1 MSENTLYKLTREEA
15 RVLCEY
21 FNYDIQ
27 QIGVLLY
34 NRGKAS
40 DVKRGFYKA
49 NKLIKFA
56 KGL

>member
-1 MSENTLYKLTREEA
+1 MDTLYKLTREEA
-15 RVLCEY
+15 QVLCEH
-21 FNYDIQ
+21 FNYDIE

-40 DVKRGFYKA
+40 NVKRGFYKA